1 MIRNTF
7 KFVLAAVLL
16 AVSSTSCSDFLEE
29 DNKVGSTA
37 DLTYTTASG
46 ISGLVNSCYY
56 FARGWWGKEASLGFA
71 ETKTDLFYFGNDNK
85 QKTLNQYDITSA
97 TGHLDEYWDLFYSAV
112 DVCNNVMKY
121 VPECPAI
128 GETVKQQYL
137 GEAYFMRALYY
148 SQMVAMW
155 GPIPY
160 NSEAMDASIM
170 STAPVRLPEEE
181 IYGNILGDLDTS
193 MSYFQSA
200 GVYEK
205 SKASA
210 TGHATYYAAQALK
223 ARVLLYAASWL
234 GETSITSN
242 SNYSGKNLY
251 SLAQAA
257 AQDVIDNSGA
267 SFYTNFNDT
276 WTLANEDITK
286 NNEALWGVHYDD
298 NLSSLVN
305 LLPYRYKTDSE
316 GKFTEY
322 STNIT
327 RRGYSTS
334 GGNTLNMMFTSM
346 WSNGCND
353 LGGNGKEV
361 FVRVLGEPTSY
372 MTNTA
377 TGEKVYVAP
386 YYSQYSRGFTRYIP
400 SVYLWQLFEK
410 NRATDQ
416 RVEGTLLTHYNMAH
430 GLAGSAKKYPKMGQY
445 SVAPEVAYAKYGN
458 YFNMGDTAIYY
469 SPLDGNSAEGRTLQ
483 AWAKDRYRIQF
494 MSGGDI
500 PVYTSGN
507 PATALPTSVS
517 KPISDV
523 YGDSRYND
531 KINGLI
537 SYPGIRKFLDDV
549 YEEEFPTLDISH
561 RDAVVLRLAEMLLI
575 KAECQ
580 LQQSGSAAALS
591 TINELRSVRA
601 IPGQDNSINGIV
613 DINTILEERAIELC
627 GEYQRWFDLKRTHTL
642 LERVKAYNA
651 QASANISEKHY
662 YYPIPEPQIEGVT
675 NYADIPV
682 AQSNGVLQ
690 YKTASESF
698 WQNPGY

>member
-7 KFVLAAVLL
+7 KIVLAAALL

-71 ETKTDLFYFGNDNK
+71 ETKTDIFYSGYDNK
-85 QKTLNQYDITSA
+85 QKTLNVYDITSA

-112 DVCNNVMKY
+112 DVCNNAMKY
-121 VPECPAI
+121 VPDCPAI
-128 GETVKQQYL
+128 GETLKQQYL

-148 SQMVAMW
+148 AQMVAMW

-160 NSEAMDASIM
+160 NTEAMDASNM
-170 STAPVRLPEEE
+170 TTTPVRLPEEE
-181 IYGNILGDLDTS
+181 VYGNILSDLDTS

-200 GVYEK
+200 GIYEK
-205 SKASA
+205 SKARES
-210 TGHATYYAAQALK
+210 GHATYYAAQALK

-234 GETSITSN
+234 GESSITSN
-242 SNYSGKNLY
+242 AEYSGKNLY

-267 SFYTNFNDT
+267 SFYSNFNDT
-276 WTLANEDITK
+276 WSLANEDISK

-298 NLSSLVN
+298 NLTSLVN
-305 LLPYRYKTDSE
+305 LLPYRYKTDKD

-327 RRGYSTS
+327 RTGYSKG
-334 GGNTLNMMFTSM
+334 GGNTLTMMFTSQ
-346 WSNGCND
+346 WSNGCTD

-361 FVRVLGEPTSY
+361 FVRVLGESTAY
-372 MTNTA
+372 MTNTS
-377 TGEKVYVAP
+377 TNEKVYVAP
-386 YYSQYSRGFTRYIP
+386 YYSQYSRGFTRYLP

-410 NRATDQ
+410 NRETDQ

-430 GLAGSAKKYPKMGQY
+430 GLAGSSKKYPKMGQF
-445 SVAPEVAYAKYGN
+445 SVKPEDAFAKDGHYYN
-458 YFNMGDTAIYY
+458 VGDTAIYY
-469 SPLDGNSAEGRTLQ
+469 SPLDGNSPEGRALQ
-483 AWAKDRYRIQF
+483 VWAKDRYRIQF

-500 PVYTSGN
+500 PVYTSSD
-507 PATALPTSVS
+507 PATAVPTSVF

-531 KINGLI
+531 KISGLY

-549 YEEEFPTLDISH
+549 YEEQFPTWEISH
-561 RDAVVLRLAEMLLI
+561 RDAVVLRLAEMVLI

-580 LQQSGSAAALS
+580 LKTTGSPAALA
-591 TINELRSVRA
+591 TLNELRSVRA
-601 IPGQDNSINGIV
+601 IAGKDNSLKGTV

-642 LERVKAYNA
+642 IDRVKAYNA
-651 QASANISEKHY
+651 QASANILEKHY
-662 YYPIPEPQIEGVT
+662 YYPIPESQIEGVT
-675 NYADIPV
+675 NYADIAV
-682 AQSNGVLQ
+682 SQSNGVLQ
-690 YKTASESF
+690 YTSTSESF

>member
-1 MIRNTF
+1 MINNIIKTI
-7 KFVLAAVLL
+7 LL
-16 AVSSTSCSDFLEE
+16 AMLLAIATTSCSDFLEE

-46 ISGLVNSCYY
+46 INGLVNSCYY

-71 ETKTDLFYFGNDNK
+71 ETKTDIFYSGYDNK

-97 TGHLDEYWDLFYSAV
+97 TSQLDDYWELFYSAV
-112 DVCNNVMKY
+112 DVCNNAIKY

-128 GETVKQQYL
+128 NETLKQQYM
-137 GEAYFMRALYY
+137 GEAYFLRALYY
-148 SQMVAMW
+148 SQMVALW

-160 NSEAMDASIM
+160 NSEAISSSTM
-170 STAPVRLPEEE
+170 STSPVRLPEEV
-181 IYGNILGDLDTS
+181 IYGNILSDLDIS
-193 MSYFQSA
+193 MDYFKSA
-200 GVYEK
+200 GVFDK

-210 TGHATYYAAQALK
+210 IGHATYYSSQALK

-234 GETSITSN
+234 GETSIASN
-242 SNYSGKNLY
+242 DNYSGKNLY

-267 SFYTNFNDT
+267 SLYTNYYDT
-276 WTLANEDITK
+276 WNLSNEEISK
-286 NNEALWGVHYDD
+286 NNEAIWGVHYDN
-298 NLSSLVN
+298 NLNSLVN
-305 LLPYRYKTDSE
+305 LLPYRYKTNAS
-316 GKFTEY
+316 GSFIEY

-327 RRGYSTS
+327 RRGYSNS
-334 GGNTLNMMFTSM
+334 GGNTLAMMFTSQ
-346 WSNGCND
+346 WNNGATD

-372 MTNTA
+372 VA
-377 TGEKVYVAP
+377 HSVTGEKVYVAP
-386 YYSQYSRGFTRYIP
+386 YYSQYSRGFTRYLP
-400 SVYLWQLFEK
+400 SVYLWQLLEK

-416 RVEGTLLTHYNMAH
+416 RVEATLLTHYNMAH
-430 GLAGSAKKYPKMGQY
+430 GLVGSAKKYPKMGEFSVEPEAAY
-445 SVAPEVAYAKYGN
+445 SRDGH

-469 SPLDGNSAEGRTLQ
+469 SPLDGDSEEGKSLQ
-483 AWAKDRYRIQF
+483 QWAKNSYRIQF

-500 PVYTSGN
+500 PVYTSSD

-531 KINGLI
+531 KIYGLI

-561 RDAVVLRLAEMLLI
+561 RDAIVLRLAEMYLI
-575 KAECQ
+575 KAECE
-580 LQQSGSAAALS
+580 LKTSGSSAALV
-591 TINELRSVRA
+591 TLNNLRSIRA
-601 IPGQDNSINGIV
+601 IPGKDNTIKGVV

-642 LERVKAYNA
+642 LDRVKAYNA
-651 QASANISEKHY
+651 QASANIQEKHY
-662 YYPIPEPQIEGVT
+662 YYPIPESQIEGVT
-675 NYADIPV
+675 NYESISVP
-682 AQSNGVLQ
+682 QINGVLQ
-690 YKTASESF
+690 YSIVSESF